1 MKARLSSVRTAMA
14 TLMIVFGVVISAR
27 GIVEAAPFSFIVMG
41 ALLAL
46 LGALR
51 LGLLSGGAR

>member
-1 MKARLSSVRTAMA
+1 MA
-14 TLMIVFGVVISAR
+14 TLMIVFGIVIFAR
-27 GIVEAAPFSFIVMG
+27 GIVEAAPFTFVVMG

-51 LGLLSGGAR
+51 LGLLSGGTR